1 MANKAVNPKNK
12 RPGPKR
18 KITKTSD
25 NQNNT
30 KKFKKA
36 NIKDL
41 KWKTVEITKDDT
53 AALNMEDLQGF
64 YGLEELDNVKL
75 VKDEKTGKVEFMVKE
90 PETKSNNV
98 DEPSK
103 DDKLNEEIMDL
114 NDQFGDF
121 KNMDDFEDGE
131 LSALESDDLNE
142 KELSEK
148 EASEEENND
157 ELNTKVFQQVI
168 DHEKILEQDLEDD
181 IDYSIAAPKWLE
193 LGCNINKHVLNRI
206 IDQKFKQPSEI
217 QKEVLPL
224 IINKNAN
231 VIGKANTGSGKTL
244 AYSIPILN
252 ELFEQMASG
261 AIHKDDDPIGIIFTP
276 TRELATQVTK
286 VMKSFIP
293 KNANEYVVLPITG
306 GLAIQKQE
314 RLLLNYPKS
323 GNGKIIITTPGRFL
337 EILGK
342 NKELV
347 EKFSKIKFLVL
358 DEADRLLQDGHF
370 DEFIKIYELLYNK
383 NKEILKKTKNLKF
396 WQTLIFSATFQ
407 LDLFNKLENGYTK
420 NHTKKDTVDEKE
432 QIIQHLMA
440 KIHFNS
446 KPIFID
452 CNPTN
457 HLLPS
462 LKELKIECLP
472 MERNLYLYYILTV
485 FPENSI
491 IFTNS
496 IETCKKLNVFLKN
509 LNVDNHIIHSKMLQ
523 KKRLQNLENFTGKV
537 NNKKDG
543 KPTVLIASDVA
554 ARGLDIPNIKHVI
567 HYHLP
572 KTADTYIHRSGRTL
586 RGNTQDQG
594 FSLMILSP
602 QEAMGPLR
610 KLRKTLSGNT
620 GETTGKKMKWQNTI
634 DSMLIQDDLVG
645 QLKERV
651 DLANELTEHEV
662 SNKSVKKDDTWLK
675 QAANDLGIDEG
686 DSDDEMN
693 AKNLLEFVN
702 GKQDYHLKRNQSKKF
717 SKIKDSNEI
726 AKMKYQLKQSLSTPI
741 RYNMRQ
747 KYLTSGLVNYA
758 DQIVKNKGHESVMGL
773 QKMNLADASK
783 KKHRSKR

>member
-1 MANKAVNPKNK
+1 MSNNNSKNK
-12 RPGPKR
+12 KMNVKR
-18 KITKTSD
+18 KYKSKNNKPD
-25 NQNNT
+25 NNNN

-36 NIKDL
+36 NLNDL
-41 KWKTVEITKDDT
+41 NWKTVEITKDDT
-53 AALNMEDLQGF
+53 AALNMSDLQGF
-64 YGLEELDNVKL
+64 YGVEELENVRL
-75 VKDEKTGKVEFMVKE
+75 VKDEKTGKVEFLV
-90 PETKSNNV
+90 
-98 DEPSK
+98 K
-103 DDKLNEEIMDL
+103 DDGKEEEEKESKETVTDL
-114 NDQFGDF
+114 NDEFTGF
-121 KNMDDFEDGE
+121 KNMDDFEEGE
-131 LSALESDDLNE
+131 LSALESDELE
-142 KELSEK
+142 KEDDEAASAVESDGDENELKSNVFKSSVDYEK
-148 EASEEENND
+148 
-157 ELNTKVFQQVI
+157 L
-168 DHEKILEQDLEDD
+168 LEQSLEDD
-181 IDYSIAAPKWLE
+181 IDFSIALPEWKNLNCFIDTHI
-193 LGCNINKHVLNRI
+193 LNKINNKN
-206 IDQKFKQPSEI
+206 FKSPTEI
-217 QKEVLPL
+217 QKIVLPH
-224 IINKNAN
+224 IINENAN

-252 ELFEQMASG
+252 KLFEQMSTG
-261 AIHKDDDPIGIIFTP
+261 EINKNEYPIGLIFTP

-286 VMKSFIP
+286 VLKSFIP
-293 KNANEYVVLPITG
+293 KGANEHMVLTITG

-314 RLLLNYPKS
+314 RLLLNYEKS

-342 NKELV
+342 NKQLV
-347 EKFSKIKFLVL
+347 EKFSNIQYLVL

-370 DEFIKIYELLYNK
+370 DEFIKIYQLLYNK
-383 NKEILKKTKNLKF
+383 NKELLKQNKNLKF

-407 LDLFNKLENGYTK
+407 LDLFNKLEHGSNRNK
-420 NHTKKDTVDEKE
+420 MNDDVDEKE
-432 QIIQHLMA
+432 QIIQNLMS

-446 KPIFID
+446 KPLFID

-496 IETCKKLNVFLKN
+496 IESCKKLNVLLKH
-509 LNVDNHIIHSKMLQ
+509 LNIDNHIIHSKMLQ

-537 NNKKDG
+537 NKKNG

-594 FSLMILSP
+594 FSLMLLSP
-602 QEAMGPLR
+602 QESMGPLR

-620 GETTGKKMKWQNTI
+620 PKNGGSNKKIKWQNTI
-634 DSMLIQDDLVG
+634 DNVIVQDDLIS

-651 DLANELTEHEV
+651 KLANEITEHEV
-662 SNKSVKKDDTWLK
+662 SNKSIKKDDTWLA
-675 QAANDLGIDEG
+675 QAAKDLGLDES
-686 DSDDEMN
+686 DSDDDGVN
-693 AKNLLEFVN
+693 AKNLMSLIAGKKDHFLE
-702 GKQDYHLKRNQSKKF
+702 RNQSKKF
-717 SKIKDSNEI
+717 NKIKDNQEI
-726 AKMKYQLKQSLSTPI
+726 GKLKYELKQMLQQPI

-758 DQIVKNKGHESVMGL
+758 DQIVKNKGHESILGL
-773 QKMNLADASK
+773 QKMNLTEAGK
-783 KKHRSKR
+783 KNKKFNKNNRK

>member
-1 MANKAVNPKNK
+1 MVKKNNNPKNK
-12 RPGPKR
+12 RPAPKR
-18 KITKTSD
+18 KISKAGEKG
-25 NQNNT
+25 NI

-36 NIKDL
+36 NINDL
-41 KWKTVEITKDDT
+41 QWKTVEITKDDT

-75 VKDEKTGKVEFMVKE
+75 VKDEKTGKVEFLVKE
-90 PETKSNNV
+90 DQVKTEKTH
-98 DEPSK
+98 DAAE
-103 DDKLNEEIMDL
+103 EEILDM
-114 NDQFGDF
+114 NEQFGEF
-121 KNMDDFEDGE
+121 KNMDDFEEGE
-131 LSALESDDLNE
+131 LSALESDDLDQNDISENE
-142 KELSEK
+142 EL
-148 EASEEENND
+148 EEENND

-168 DHEKILEQDLEDD
+168 GHEKILEQDLDND
-181 IDYSIAAPKWLE
+181 IDYSIAVPKWLE
-193 LGCNINKHVLNRI
+193 LGCEINKHVLNRI
-206 IDQKFKQPSEI
+206 IDQKFKEPSEI

-252 ELFEQMASG
+252 ELFEQMANG
-261 AIHKDDDPIGIIFTP
+261 QIHKSEDPIGIIFTP

-293 KNANEYVVLPITG
+293 KNLNENVVLPTTG

-342 NKELV
+342 NKDLV
-347 EKFSKIKFLVL
+347 VKFSKIKYLVL

-383 NKEILKKTKNLKF
+383 NKEILKKTKDLRF

-420 NHTKKDTVDEKE
+420 NHTKKDSTDEKE

-440 KIHFNS
+440 KIHFHS
-446 KPIFID
+446 KPVFID

-496 IETCKKLNVFLKN
+496 IETCKKLHVFLNN
-509 LNVDNHIIHSKMLQ
+509 LNIDNHIIHSKMLQ

-586 RGNTQDQG
+586 RGKTQDQG

-610 KLRKTLSGNT
+610 KLRKTLSGT
-620 GETTGKKMKWQNTI
+620 AGEPTTKKMKWQNTI
-634 DSMLIQDDLVG
+634 DSMVIQDDLVS
-645 QLKERV
+645 QLKDRV
-651 DLANELTEHEV
+651 ELANELTEHEI
-662 SNKSVKKDDTWLK
+662 SNKSVKKDDSWLK
-675 QAANDLGIDEG
+675 QAANDLGIDDG

-702 GKQDYHLKRNQSKKF
+702 GKKDHHLKRNQSKKF

-726 AKMKYQLKQSLSTPI
+726 SKLKYQLKQSLSTPI

-758 DQIVKNKGHESVMGL
+758 DQIVKNQGHESVMGL

-783 KKHRSKR
+783 RKNKKKSLK

>member
-1 MANKAVNPKNK
+1 MVKKNNNPKNK
-12 RPGPKR
+12 RPAPKR
-18 KITKTSD
+18 KISKASEKG
-25 NQNNT
+25 NN

-36 NIKDL
+36 NINDL
-41 KWKTVEITKDDT
+41 QWKTVEITKDDT

-75 VKDEKTGKVEFMVKE
+75 VKDEKTGKVEFLVKE
-90 PETKSNNV
+90 DQVKTEKAHDA
-98 DEPSK
+98 DE
-103 DDKLNEEIMDL
+103 EEIMDM
-114 NDQFGDF
+114 NEQFGEF
-121 KNMDDFEDGE
+121 KNMDDFEEGE
-131 LSALESDDLNE
+131 LSALESDDLDQDDIS
-142 KELSEK
+142 K
-148 EASEEENND
+148 SEELEEDNND
-157 ELNTKVFQQVI
+157 ELNTNVFQKVI
-168 DHEKILEQDLEDD
+168 DHEKILEQDLDND
-181 IDYSIAAPKWLE
+181 IDYSIAVPKWLE
-193 LGCNINKHVLNRI
+193 LGCEINKHVLNRI
-206 IDQKFKQPSEI
+206 IDQKFKEPSEI

-252 ELFEQMASG
+252 ELFEQMANG
-261 AIHKDDDPIGIIFTP
+261 QIHKSEDPIGIIFTP

-293 KNANEYVVLPITG
+293 KNLNENVILPITG

-323 GNGKIIITTPGRFL
+323 GNGRIIITTPGRFL

-347 EKFSKIKFLVL
+347 VKFSKIQYLVL

-383 NKEILKKTKNLKF
+383 NKEILKKTKDLKF

-420 NHTKKDTVDEKE
+420 NHTKKDSTDEKE

-446 KPIFID
+446 KPVFID

-496 IETCKKLNVFLKN
+496 IETCKKLHVFLNN
-509 LNVDNHIIHSKMLQ
+509 LNIDNHIIHSKMLQ

-586 RGNTQDQG
+586 RGKTQDQG

-610 KLRKTLSGNT
+610 KLRKTLSGT
-620 GETTGKKMKWQNTI
+620 AGEPTTKKMKWQNTI
-634 DSMLIQDDLVG
+634 DSMVIQDDLVH
-645 QLKERV
+645 QLKDRV
-651 DLANELTEHEV
+651 DLANELTEHEI
-662 SNKSVKKDDTWLK
+662 SNKSIKKDDSWLK
-675 QAANDLGIDEG
+675 QAANDLGIDDG

-702 GKQDYHLKRNQSKKF
+702 GKKDHHLKRNQSKKF

-726 AKMKYQLKQSLSTPI
+726 SKLKYQLKQSLSTPI

-773 QKMNLADASK
+773 QKMNLADV
-783 KKHRSKR
+783 SKRKNNKKNLK

>member
-1 MANKAVNPKNK
+1 MAKNNNNPKNK
-12 RPGPKR
+12 RPAPKR
-18 KITKTSD
+18 NISKASEKGNI
-25 NQNNT
+25 

-36 NIKDL
+36 NINDL
-41 KWKTVEITKDDT
+41 QWKTVEITKDDT

-75 VKDEKTGKVEFMVKE
+75 VKDVKTGKVEFLVKE
-90 PETKSNNV
+90 DQVKTGNTHDAAE
-98 DEPSK
+98 
-103 DDKLNEEIMDL
+103 EEILDM
-114 NDQFGDF
+114 NEKFGEF
-121 KNMDDFEDGE
+121 KNMDDFEEGE
-131 LSALESDDLNE
+131 LSALESDDLDQNDISENE
-142 KELSEK
+142 EP
-148 EASEEENND
+148 EEENND
-157 ELNTKVFQQVI
+157 ELNTKIFQQVI
-168 DHEKILEQDLEDD
+168 DHEKILEQDLDND
-181 IDYSIAAPKWLE
+181 IDYSIAVPKWLE
-193 LGCNINKHVLNRI
+193 LGCEINKHVLNRI
-206 IDQKFKQPSEI
+206 IDQKFKEPSEI

-224 IINKNAN
+224 IISKNAN

-252 ELFEQMASG
+252 ELFEQMANG
-261 AIHKDDDPIGIIFTP
+261 QIHKSEDPIGIIFTP

-293 KNANEYVVLPITG
+293 KNLNENVVLPITG

-347 EKFSKIKFLVL
+347 VKFSKIKYLVL

-383 NKEILKKTKNLKF
+383 NKEILKKTKDLKF

-407 LDLFNKLENGYTK
+407 LDLFNKLENGYSK
-420 NHTKKDTVDEKE
+420 NYIKKDLTDEKE

-446 KPIFID
+446 KPLFID

-462 LKELKIECLP
+462 LKELKVECLP

-496 IETCKKLNVFLKN
+496 IETCKKLHVFLNN
-509 LNVDNHIIHSKMLQ
+509 LNIDNHIIHSKMLQ

-586 RGNTQDQG
+586 RGKTQDQG

-610 KLRKTLSGNT
+610 KLRKTLSGSA
-620 GETTGKKMKWQNTI
+620 GEPTTKKMKWQNTI
-634 DSMLIQDDLVG
+634 DSMLIQDDLVS
-645 QLKERV
+645 QLKGRV
-651 DLANELTEHEV
+651 ELANELTEHEI
-662 SNKSVKKDDTWLK
+662 SNKSVKKDDSWLK
-675 QAANDLGIDEG
+675 QAANDLGIDDG

-702 GKQDYHLKRNQSKKF
+702 GKKDHHLKRNQSKKF

-726 AKMKYQLKQSLSTPI
+726 SKLKYELKQSLSTPI

-783 KKHRSKR
+783 KKNKKKYLK

>member
-1 MANKAVNPKNK
+1 MVKKNNNPKNK
-12 RPGPKR
+12 RPAPKR
-18 KITKTSD
+18 KISKAGEKG
-25 NQNNT
+25 NI

-36 NIKDL
+36 NINDL
-41 KWKTVEITKDDT
+41 QWKTVEITKDDT

-75 VKDEKTGKVEFMVKE
+75 VKDEKTGKVEFLVKE
-90 PETKSNNV
+90 DQVKTEKTH
-98 DEPSK
+98 DAAE
-103 DDKLNEEIMDL
+103 EEILDM
-114 NDQFGDF
+114 NEQFGEF
-121 KNMDDFEDGE
+121 KNMDDFEEGE
-131 LSALESDDLNE
+131 LSALDSDDLDQNDISENE
-142 KELSEK
+142 ELD
-148 EASEEENND
+148 EENND

-168 DHEKILEQDLEDD
+168 DHEKILEQDLDND
-181 IDYSIAAPKWLE
+181 IDYSIAVPKWLE
-193 LGCNINKHVLNRI
+193 LGCEINKHVLNRI
-206 IDQKFKQPSEI
+206 IDQKFKEPSEI

-252 ELFEQMASG
+252 ELFEQMANG
-261 AIHKDDDPIGIIFTP
+261 QIHKSEDPIGIIFTP

-293 KNANEYVVLPITG
+293 KNLNENVVLPITG

-342 NKELV
+342 NKDLV
-347 EKFSKIKFLVL
+347 VKFSKIKYLVL

-383 NKEILKKTKNLKF
+383 NKEILKKTKDLRF

-420 NHTKKDTVDEKE
+420 NHTKKDSTDEKE

-440 KIHFNS
+440 KIHFHS
-446 KPIFID
+446 KPVFID

-496 IETCKKLNVFLKN
+496 IETCKKLHVFLNN
-509 LNVDNHIIHSKMLQ
+509 LNIDNHIIHSKMLQ

-586 RGNTQDQG
+586 RGKTQDQG

-610 KLRKTLSGNT
+610 KLRKTLSGT
-620 GETTGKKMKWQNTI
+620 AGEPTTKKMKWQNTI
-634 DSMLIQDDLVG
+634 DSMVIQDDLVS
-645 QLKERV
+645 QLKDRV
-651 DLANELTEHEV
+651 ELANELTEHEI
-662 SNKSVKKDDTWLK
+662 SNKSVKKDDSWLK
-675 QAANDLGIDEG
+675 QAANDLGIDDG

-702 GKQDYHLKRNQSKKF
+702 GKKDHHLKRNQSKKF

-726 AKMKYQLKQSLSTPI
+726 SKLKYQLKQSLSTPI

-783 KKHRSKR
+783 RKNKKKNSK

>member
-1 MANKAVNPKNK
+1 MVKKNNNPKNK
-12 RPGPKR
+12 RPAPKR
-18 KITKTSD
+18 KISKAGEKG
-25 NQNNT
+25 NI

-36 NIKDL
+36 NINDL
-41 KWKTVEITKDDT
+41 QWKTVEITKDDT

-75 VKDEKTGKVEFMVKE
+75 VKDEKTGKVEFLVKE
-90 PETKSNNV
+90 DQVKTEKTH
-98 DEPSK
+98 DAAE
-103 DDKLNEEIMDL
+103 EEILDM
-114 NDQFGDF
+114 NEQFGEF
-121 KNMDDFEDGE
+121 KNMDDFEEGE
-131 LSALESDDLNE
+131 LSALESDDLDQNDISENE
-142 KELSEK
+142 ELD
-148 EASEEENND
+148 EENND

-168 DHEKILEQDLEDD
+168 DHEKILEQDLDND
-181 IDYSIAAPKWLE
+181 IDYSIAVPKWLE
-193 LGCNINKHVLNRI
+193 LGCEINKHVLNRI
-206 IDQKFKQPSEI
+206 IDQKFKEPSEI

-252 ELFEQMASG
+252 ELFEQMANG
-261 AIHKDDDPIGIIFTP
+261 QIHKSEDPIGIIFTP

-293 KNANEYVVLPITG
+293 KNLNENVVLPITG

-342 NKELV
+342 NKDLV
-347 EKFSKIKFLVL
+347 VKFSKIKYLVL

-383 NKEILKKTKNLKF
+383 NKEILKKTKDLRF

-420 NHTKKDTVDEKE
+420 NHTKKDSTDEKE
-432 QIIQHLMA
+432 QIIQHL
-440 KIHFNS
+440 
-446 KPIFID
+446 KPVFID

-496 IETCKKLNVFLKN
+496 IETCKKLHVFLNN
-509 LNVDNHIIHSKMLQ
+509 LNIDNHIIHSKMLQ

-586 RGNTQDQG
+586 RGKTQDQG

-610 KLRKTLSGNT
+610 KLRKTLSGT
-620 GETTGKKMKWQNTI
+620 AGEPTTKKMKWQNTI
-634 DSMLIQDDLVG
+634 DSMVIQDDLVS
-645 QLKERV
+645 QLKDRV
-651 DLANELTEHEV
+651 ELANELTEHEI
-662 SNKSVKKDDTWLK
+662 SNKSVKKDDSWLK
-675 QAANDLGIDEG
+675 QAANDLGIDDG

-702 GKQDYHLKRNQSKKF
+702 GKKDHHLKRNQSKKF

-726 AKMKYQLKQSLSTPI
+726 SKLKYQLKQSLSTPI

-783 KKHRSKR
+783 RKNKKKNLK

>member
-1 MANKAVNPKNK
+1 MVKKNNNPKNK
-12 RPGPKR
+12 RPAPKR
-18 KITKTSD
+18 KISKAGEKG
-25 NQNNT
+25 NI

-36 NIKDL
+36 NINDL
-41 KWKTVEITKDDT
+41 QWKTVEITKDDT

-75 VKDEKTGKVEFMVKE
+75 VKDEKTGKVEFLVKE
-90 PETKSNNV
+90 DQVKTEKTH
-98 DEPSK
+98 DAAE
-103 DDKLNEEIMDL
+103 EEILDM
-114 NDQFGDF
+114 NEQFGEF
-121 KNMDDFEDGE
+121 KNIDDFEEGE
-131 LSALESDDLNE
+131 LSALESDDLDQNDISENE
-142 KELSEK
+142 ELD
-148 EASEEENND
+148 EENND

-168 DHEKILEQDLEDD
+168 DHEKILEQDLDND
-181 IDYSIAAPKWLE
+181 IDYSIAVPKWLE
-193 LGCNINKHVLNRI
+193 LGCEINKHVLNRI
-206 IDQKFKQPSEI
+206 IDQKFKEPSEI

-252 ELFEQMASG
+252 ELFEQMANG
-261 AIHKDDDPIGIIFTP
+261 QIHKSEDPIGIIFTP

-293 KNANEYVVLPITG
+293 KNLNENVVLPITG

-342 NKELV
+342 NKDLV
-347 EKFSKIKFLVL
+347 VKFSKIKYLVL

-383 NKEILKKTKNLKF
+383 NKEILKKTKDLRF

-420 NHTKKDTVDEKE
+420 NHTKKDSTDEKE

-440 KIHFNS
+440 KIHFHS
-446 KPIFID
+446 KPVFID

-496 IETCKKLNVFLKN
+496 IETCKKLHVFLNN
-509 LNVDNHIIHSKMLQ
+509 LNIDNHIIHSKMLQ

-586 RGNTQDQG
+586 RGKTQDQG

-610 KLRKTLSGNT
+610 KLRKTLSGT
-620 GETTGKKMKWQNTI
+620 AGEPTTKKMKWQNTI
-634 DSMLIQDDLVG
+634 DSMVIQDDLVS
-645 QLKERV
+645 QLKDRV
-651 DLANELTEHEV
+651 ELANELTEHEI
-662 SNKSVKKDDTWLK
+662 SNKSVKKDDSWLK
-675 QAANDLGIDEG
+675 QAANDLGIDDG

-702 GKQDYHLKRNQSKKF
+702 GKKDHHLKRNQSKKF

-726 AKMKYQLKQSLSTPI
+726 SKLKYQLKQSLSTPI

-783 KKHRSKR
+783 RKNKKKNLK